1 MTGSLDHSLGD
12 HGSCHIF
19 ILLPSPLSISC
30 HSSPHPNLSGWFSNR
45 VFGWG
50 LGRVGMER
58 TRSRSCFD
66 GSEEGWV
73 GSKGEYSLQMW
84 VGLLSQNLADGAAPT
99 GLGSCQHLA
108 LFIFSVMTPSLPLAS
123 LPRRPSPPP
132 MSGRSHGPTSSS
144 PTVPHLPSPARRATY
159 GRRPRRR
166 SQRSSPR
173 QRSWCSSPTG
183 SAPTPW

>member
-1 MTGSLDHSLGD
+1 MDLATYLFCSPHHSLYHAILHHIQTFQDGSL
-12 HGSCHIF
+12 I
-19 ILLPSPLSISC
+19 
-30 HSSPHPNLSGWFSNR
+30 SNR